1 MKYDVSL
8 YQPAGQC
15 LFIKCWI

>member
-8 YQPAGQC
+8 YQSAGQC
-15 LFIKCWI
+15 LFI